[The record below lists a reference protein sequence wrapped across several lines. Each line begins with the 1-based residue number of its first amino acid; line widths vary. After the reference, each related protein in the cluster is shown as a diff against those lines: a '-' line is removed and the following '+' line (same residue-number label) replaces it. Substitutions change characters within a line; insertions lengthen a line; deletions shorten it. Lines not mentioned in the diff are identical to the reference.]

1 MHNLL
6 EIVANV
12 PREWLTVTLFVEATS
27 NEAKIVHFYSSTL
40 DRVWH
45 AGRSGYHIWITI
57 RQTATRSNA
66 LVPGRFAFHQG

>member
-1 MHNLL
+1 MPRVIRAVEMHNLF

-27 NEAKIVHFYSSTL
+27 NEARIVHFYSSTL

-45 AGRSGYHIWITI
+45 AGR
-57 RQTATRSNA
+57 
-66 LVPGRFAFHQG
+66 